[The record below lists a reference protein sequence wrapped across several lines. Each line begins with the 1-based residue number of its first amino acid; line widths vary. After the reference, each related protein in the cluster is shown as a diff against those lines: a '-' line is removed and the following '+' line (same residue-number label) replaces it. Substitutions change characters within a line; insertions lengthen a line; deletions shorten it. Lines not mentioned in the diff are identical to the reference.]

1 MTRLE
6 LATFGLEVQRA
17 IQLRHTGVHEVGFE
31 PTKQLH
37 QILSLTPLTR
47 LGNPCLISGL
57 LVSRRSDTFPLELLE
72 TNYALPRPS
81 TRSRSSVV
89 HRGIRT
95 HGHMVKSHTLYQTE
109 LDGPEF
115 TTLLFQLDK

>member
-1 MTRLE
+1 MLYQLSYGGRLPMTRLE

-57 LVSRRSDTFPLELLE
+57 LVLRRSDIFPLELLE
-72 TNYALPRPS
+72 TNYALSPDLALGPDHRLSTVGFEPTAIWLKAIRS
-81 TRSRSSVV
+81 TRLS
-89 HRGIRT
+89 
-95 HGHMVKSHTLYQTE
+95 
-109 LDGPEF
+109 
-115 TTLLFQLDK
+115 